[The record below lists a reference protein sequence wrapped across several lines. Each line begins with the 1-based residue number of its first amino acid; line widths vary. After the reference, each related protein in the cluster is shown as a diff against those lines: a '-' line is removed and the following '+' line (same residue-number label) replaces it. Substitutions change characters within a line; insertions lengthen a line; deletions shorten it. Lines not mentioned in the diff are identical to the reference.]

1 MEDAEPPR
9 WTMAQHL
16 AAGSTAIMQI
26 EADRVHAAPEPV
38 CHHFYEVDPVDPM
51 EVSVEATYRH
61 VVPLFAP
68 AGVDFLPDR
77 LEAWE
82 TVKPRMEWLQRRIPR
97 ILEAAKEAGLVY
109 QGWTW
114 EPRDRQPIGASD
126 IQVVN
131 NRTV

>member
-1 MEDAEPPR
+1 MDDVESPP
-9 WTMAQHL
+9 WTLAQHL

-26 EADRVHAAPEPV
+26 EADLLHEAPEPV

-51 EVSVEATYRH
+51 AVSQEATYRH
-61 VVPLFAP
+61 LVPLFASL
-68 AGVDFLPDR
+68 GLGFLPDR

-82 TVKPRMEWLQRRIPR
+82 TVRPQIAWLHSRVPA
-97 ILEAAKEAGLVY
+97 ILKAAKTSGLVY

-126 IQVVN
+126 IQVIN
-131 NRTV
+131 NRTA

>member
-1 MEDAEPPR
+1 MDDAEPPL

-16 AAGSTAIMQI
+16 AAGSTAIAQI
-26 EADRVHAAPEPV
+26 EADHMHAAPEPV

-61 VVPLFAP
+61 LVPRFATV
-68 AGVDFLPDR
+68 GLDFLSDR

-82 TVKPRMEWLQRRIPR
+82 TVKPRHEWLHRRVPA
-97 ILEAAKEAGLVY
+97 ILEAAKAAGLAY

-114 EPRDRQPIGASD
+114 EPRDRQPIGASSVQ
-126 IQVVN
+126 IIN

>member
-1 MEDAEPPR
+1 
-9 WTMAQHL
+9 
-16 AAGSTAIMQI
+16 MQI

-38 CHHFYEVDPVDPM
+38 CHHFIEVDPIDPM
-51 EVSVEATYRH
+51 KTSVEAIYSYF
-61 VVPLFAP
+61 VPLFAS

-82 TVKPRMEWLQRRIPR
+82 TVKPQMEWLQRRIPR

-114 EPRDRQPIGASD
+114 EPRDRQPIGAFD